1 MVAVRQK
8 ASTVAVAVAAVAVA
22 VAAVAVAVVAV
33 AVAVVAVAAAAPGV
47 AVAVAVATAAP
58 PLREVRQED
67 VVGQPASIATV
78 KPGAPVVALRVWLG
92 PCVPVSMWLWAHH
105 RRCHHQLAPWPPM
118 QRRVPV
124 FTSNEQARAGLQR
137 VP

>member
-1 MVAVRQK
+1 MVVVRQK
-8 ASTVAVAVAAVAVA
+8 ASTVAVAAVAVA

-33 AVAVVAVAAAAPGV
+33 AVAVAT
-47 AVAVAVATAAP
+47 VAVAVATVAQ

-78 KPGAPVVALRVWLG
+78 QPGAPVVARRVWLG
-92 PCVPVSMWLWAHH
+92 PCVPVPMWLWAHH
-105 RRCHHQLAPWPPM
+105 RRCHHQPAPWLPM
-118 QRRVPV
+118 HRRVPV
-124 FTSNEQARAGLQR
+124 FTSNGQARAGLQR